1 LKTELQTDPTAL
13 GYAAT
18 GSNDLAKAD
27 LLNLPR
33 AGITIRRADV
43 TPKELIEAI
52 SIADYVASPS
62 NPSAIQLSTERRYLA
77 WLSGLSSLETVRLFN
92 DDGSN
97 GPVALNLI
105 AMFTAGS
112 GTLTRLTALA
122 QRQGS
127 RAEQL
132 FGVGVR
138 VSASDIGAA
147 LSL

>member
-1 LKTELQTDPTAL
+1 
-13 GYAAT
+13 
-18 GSNDLAKAD
+18 
-27 LLNLPR
+27 
-33 AGITIRRADV
+33 
-43 TPKELIEAI
+43 
-52 SIADYVASPS
+52 
-62 NPSAIQLSTERRYLA
+62 
-77 WLSGLSSLETVRLFN
+77 VRLFN